1 MKNEWL
7 FIADFS
13 CVMLGSRSGAAAEFF
28 VPLARVSRQWIGH
41 GLGLFGRES
50 ELGGQHG
57 EMAKDCPI

>member
-1 MKNEWL
+1 L
-7 FIADFS
+7 H
-13 CVMLGSRSGAAAEFF
+13 
-28 VPLARVSRQWIGH
+28 VSRGN